1 MLQSQNGGSGD
12 QQGDENMEPSSK
24 RRKIRNGI
32 CHDNVENGSKILGR
46 ELVVYDKHSR
56 CLLTEG
62 EYELVLSE
70 LAPESSENQNNSN
83 SKKTPSWE
91 HISTENSDKVLL
103 LLFVVVNIQQDYY
116 KNTMI
121 F

>member
-1 MLQSQNGGSGD
+1 MF
-12 QQGDENMEPSSK
+12 QQHLWTILTARSCKNPSSVDLFN
-24 RRKIRNGI
+24 R
-32 CHDNVENGSKILGR
+32 
-46 ELVVYDKHSR
+46 LVVYDKHSR

-103 LLFVVVNIQQDYY
+103 SLVFVIVNI
-116 KNTMI
+116 NFI
-121 F
+121 